1 MLRCGLLLGS
11 PVSGPALYSPSTS
24 APVSEQSP
32 LRKLADELDALAGSD
47 EGTAYG
53 IYHDENMVEVVADRD
68 ALVFLAAAFARTA
81 TFAES
86 EPGARRTGP
95 FTVSAFKNGS
105 DLSIWFRPT
114 TRPLPHRGS
123 RSRVE
128 NLRWRL
134 AR

>member
-1 MLRCGLLLGS
+1 M
-11 PVSGPALYSPSTS
+11 
-24 APVSEQSP
+24 SEQSP

-105 DLSIWFRPT
+105 DLSIWFPT
-114 TRPLPHRGS
+114 YDPAPAPPREPESS
-123 RSRVE
+123 RESQMAFGALTAGCLITFALAVVGLVAI
-128 NLRWRL
+128 LRWAL
-134 AR
+134 